1 MSEPSR
7 EGVSFGKFLRLRLEI
22 NYMHRSSL
30 ENRATR
36 NLATNA
42 RETNADFL
50 RNRTPVGGRMQV
62 LLVEFKNGH
71 VVRFAE
77 ACRTLGDNLQHGLEC
92 GRRSTDD
99 LKNLR
104 GSALLFKRLVTLA
117 GKLSDFCFRTGRRGT
132 GSQFSL

>member
-1 MSEPSR
+1 MSKPSR
-7 EGVSFGKFLRLRLEI
+7 EGASFGKFLRLRLEI

-36 NLATNA
+36 NLATKA

-77 ACRTLGDNLQHGLEC
+77 ACRTPGDNLQRGLEC
-92 GRRSTDD
+92 GWRSTDN
-99 LKNLR
+99 LKNLCR
-104 GSALLFKRLVTLA
+104 GRLLFVRFVQFAAKP
-117 GKLSDFCFRTGRRGT
+117 GDLSFLTSNG
-132 GSQFSL
+132 

>member
-1 MSEPSR
+1 MSKPSR
-7 EGVSFGKFLRLRLEI
+7 EGASFGKFLRLRLEI

-36 NLATNA
+36 NLATKA

-62 LLVEFKNGH
+62 LLVEFKYGQ

-77 ACRTLGDNLQHGLEC
+77 ARRTFGDNLKHGLEC
-92 GRRSTDD
+92 GRRSTDN

-104 GSALLFKRLVTLA
+104 RGRLLFLRLFQFSGEPCSLRFLA
-117 GKLSDFCFRTGRRGT
+117 GSGGT
-132 GSQFSL
+132 M